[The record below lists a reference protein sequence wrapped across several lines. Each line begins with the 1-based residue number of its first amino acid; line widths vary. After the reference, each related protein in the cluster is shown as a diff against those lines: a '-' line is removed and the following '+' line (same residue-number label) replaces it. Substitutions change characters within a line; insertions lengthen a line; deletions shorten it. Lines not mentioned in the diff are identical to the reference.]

1 MTFPHEPGQVK
12 PVADG
17 DFVTQATSPLED
29 LGVLQRE
36 VRRLIHDQLKL
47 VALELRVAAH
57 SLMSMITAAIFIGA
71 LLVLAWVGL
80 MGATGLGLIG
90 LGLAPALAL
99 LVVTALTVILALLIG
114 VFIRH
119 RSRDLGF
126 PATLRTLKPSA
137 TGTSGRESKC

>member
-1 MTFPHEPGQVK
+1 MTIPQEPGQVK
-12 PVADG
+12 PAAEG
-17 DFVTQATSPLED
+17 DFTVQATSPLED

-36 VRRLIHDQLKL
+36 VRSLIHDQLKL
-47 VALELRVAAH
+47 VALELRLAAH
-57 SLMSMITAAIFIGA
+57 SLLSMITIAIFIGA

-80 MGATGLGLIG
+80 MGATGLALIG
-90 LGLAPALAL
+90 MGLAPALAL
-99 LVVTALTVILALLIG
+99 LVVTALTIILSLLLA

-137 TGTSGRESKC
+137 TGGGDRKSAC